1 MKAISITGL
10 NDYDDLEI
18 ADEYARRIDRK
29 SVYMKKKDIG
39 TLLFI
44 PTKNIEQSFVYE
56 IDEKFYSTLWTAKYD
71 DLVKIYHNNKLIEQ
85 MSLF

>member
-10 NDYDDLEI
+10 SDYDDLEK

-56 IDEKFYSTLWTAKYD
+56 IDGKLYSTLWTAKYD
-71 DLVKIYHNNKLIEQ
+71 DLVSIYRDRKGIEQ

>member
-29 SVYMKKKDIG
+29 SVYMKKEDIG

-56 IDEKFYSTLWTAKYD
+56 IDGKFYSTLWTAKYD
-71 DLVKIYHNNKLIEQ
+71 DLVNIYRDHKLIEQ